1 MNGSMRR
8 ASFGAMYCATSK
20 PTTSP
25 AKRVANG
32 VASMRVMGLMPLLPA
47 RMAAQAVAM
56 SLPTGETIPSP
67 VTTTRRLD
75 TLSSLLSRNDA
86 GVGHSLTPPSME
98 RISGLAAIRDVA
110 DCLAH
115 GGDLL
120 GIFVRDFDL
129 EFFFERHHQFDRVQR
144 IGAEI
149 IDERS
154 VIDDLLRL
162 DAQLFGDNRLDLLFN
177 RAHC

>member
-32 VASMRVMGLMPLLPA
+32 VASIRVIGLMPLLPA
-47 RMAAQAVAM
+47 RIADHAVAM

-75 TLSSLLSRNDA
+75 TLSSMKCGGMEGGGAA
-86 GVGHSLTPPSME
+86 GVDRRHHACGTCQGNLKL
-98 RISGLAAIRDVA
+98 RLAAIRDVA
-110 DCLAH
+110 DGLAH

-120 GIFVRDFDL
+120 GVFV
-129 EFFFERHHQFDRVQR
+129 
-144 IGAEI
+144 G
-149 IDERS
+149 
-154 VIDDLLRL
+154 
-162 DAQLFGDNRLDLLFN
+162 NLDL
-177 RAHC
+177 

>member
-32 VASMRVMGLMPLLPA
+32 VASMRVIGLMPLLPA
-47 RMAAQAVAM
+47 RIEAHAVAT

-75 TLSSLLSRNDA
+75 TLSSLMSRNDA
-86 GVGHSLTPPSME
+86 GAGHSLTPPSME
-98 RISGLAAIRDVA
+98 RNSGLAAIRDVA

-115 GGDLL
+115 RRDLL
-120 GIFVRDFDL
+120 GIFVRDL
-129 EFFFERHHQFDRVQR
+129 
-144 IGAEI
+144 
-149 IDERS
+149 
-154 VIDDLLRL
+154 
-162 DAQLFGDNRLDLLFN
+162 
-177 RAHC
+177 

>member
-32 VASMRVMGLMPLLPA
+32 VASMRVIGLIPLLPA
-47 RMAAQAVAM
+47 RIEAHAVAT

-75 TLSSLLSRNDA
+75 TLSSLSRNDA
-86 GVGHSLTPPSME
+86 GVGHGLTPPSME

-120 GIFVRDFDL
+120 GVFVRDLDL
-129 EFFFERHHQFDRVQR
+129 ELFFERHHQFDRIER
-144 IGAEI
+144 ISAEV

-154 VIDDLLRL
+154 VIHDLLRL

>member
-32 VASMRVMGLMPLLPA
+32 VASMRVIGLIPLLPA
-47 RMAAQAVAM
+47 RIEAHAVAT

-75 TLSSLLSRNDA
+75 TLSSVLCRRMDGGA
-86 GVGHSLTPPSME
+86 GAAHELTHQ
-98 RISGLAAIRDVA
+98 AAKTNLRT
-110 DCLAH
+110 C
-115 GGDLL
+115 GD
-120 GIFVRDFDL
+120 
-129 EFFFERHHQFDRVQR
+129 QR
-144 IGAEI
+144 
-149 IDERS
+149 
-154 VIDDLLRL
+154 
-162 DAQLFGDNRLDLLFN
+162 
-177 RAHC
+177 CT